1 MVGWQVPD
9 NQSEECALELT
20 TTKTKEVPR
29 DCTHN
34 FFIEFVWKPV
44 TFDRMQ
50 NAMKTFAVDEKSVS
64 GYIYHRLL
72 GHDLEPQSKGRGF
85 ILSIQ

>member
-1 MVGWQVPD
+1 MAD
-9 NQSEECALELT
+9 NRSAECALELT
-20 TTKTKEVPR
+20 TAKTKEVPR
-29 DCTHN
+29 ECTHN
-34 FFIEFVWKPV
+34 FFIEFVWKSV

-72 GHDLEPQSKGRGF
+72 GHDLEPQGRCLCGVGGC
-85 ILSIQ
+85 